1 MNAFL
6 NRKLEI
12 MPIPFRHAAYFAPAL
27 NSQAWDLGSQWLGRC
42 ARNSTPL
49 DPPRF
54 KNISSELFDNL
65 TSTPRLYGW
74 HATLKAPF
82 ELNKNSSLEELRT
95 AFKQLAHN
103 TEEAFHLPLK
113 LLEFGDFLALV
124 PSQPSPEL
132 QKFAAQCV
140 QELHSFALPLSE
152 SELQRRTGAGLTAR
166 QKELLKE
173 WGYPFVMD
181 QFQFHLTLSG
191 SLKHVDHQV
200 KEDLK
205 TAAQS
210 WFAPLLENGLFVDS
224 VSWFTQDQKNG
235 NFRWVERFEFGKSKC
250 V

>member
-1 MNAFL
+1 MSL
-6 NRKLEI
+6 
-12 MPIPFRHAAYFAPAL
+12 PFRHAAYFAPAL

-42 ARNSTPL
+42 ASNSTHL
-49 DPPRF
+49 EQPRF
-54 KNISSELFDNL
+54 ENISSELFDQL
-65 TSTPRLYGW
+65 TYTPRLYGW

-82 ELNKNSSLEELRT
+82 ELNTNTRLEELRT

-103 TEEAFHLPLK
+103 TEGTFHLPLK
-113 LLEFGDFLALV
+113 LIELGDFLALV
-124 PSQPSPEL
+124 PSQPSTEL
-132 QKFAAQCV
+132 QKFAAMCV

-166 QKELLKE
+166 QKELLNE

-200 KEDLK
+200 KENLK

-210 WFAPLLENGLFVDS
+210 WFAPLLENGLLIDS
-224 VSWFTQDQKNG
+224 VSWFTQDKKNG
-235 NFRWVERFEFGKSKC
+235 DFRWVERFEFGKSNC